1 MLVFH
6 EEFGLFLPFSFEDSR
21 CKLDPAF
28 EASFGGCSFP
38 LLRLVVLVNGLG
50 IGFLVVTRILISD
63 LNQLSAECKISLL
76 SGNVFSVCCPD
87 AGVGKGVLDVFG
99 LSGAGFVRFLDRP
112 DLLVLWIL
120 VSFWFPVREPSAVP
134 VALDE
139 YFERGSRF
147 EPAPRAV
154 FVVFAYVRGIVVF
167 GLTPRG
173 FRQGFDRED
182 VVVGAFLGHFTSLP
196 FDDRDRMPGLRRLV
210 FSYLF
215 RLLLQFSLGGS
226 V

>member
-1 MLVFH
+1 MAQD
-6 EEFGLFLPFSFEDSR
+6 GASFPVVCEIEIEGSR

-76 SGNVFSVCCPD
+76 SGNVSSVCCPD

-112 DLLVLWIL
+112 DLLVFWIL

-167 GLTPRG
+167 RAHPSGFSAG
-173 FRQGFDRED
+173 FR
-182 VVVGAFLGHFTSLP
+182 P
-196 FDDRDRMPGLRRLV
+196 
-210 FSYLF
+210 
-215 RLLLQFSLGGS
+215 
-226 V
+226 